1 MKRKNSFYFFW
12 INKITIKSLF
22 IFNEIQINDTKKQ
35 FFFKYNVIQLE
46 NFKNKKKLKFNIC
59 IQKNY
64 NTLIIKIKY
73 KKVKNF

>member
-35 FFFKYNVIQLE
+35 FFFKYNVMSTR
-46 NFKNKKKLKFNIC
+46 KF
-59 IQKNY
+59 QK
-64 NTLIIKIKY
+64 
-73 KKVKNF
+73 